1 MKQKNADSVVGILLI
16 LAYILAIIISVTPAW
31 YITSWLM
38 PKNPDDAWINFL
50 LIWTISNGAF
60 FVLARCFFSTIKWV
74 AAQAEKIVA
83 SNNHS
88 FV

>member
-38 PKNPDDAWINFL
+38 PENPEDACSDFL
-50 LIWTISNGAF
+50 LIWIISNGAL
-60 FVLARCFFSTIKWV
+60 FVLVCCFFSTIKWV
-74 AAQAEKIVA
+74 AAQAKKIVA